1 MCNLTLKKI
10 DAVDFEHIY
19 NDMLLQFPKAELK
32 PYNKFLN
39 LIKKNVLKCDA
50 VFDEQTEIGY
60 IIYALLENNAIWLD
74 YIAVKKDFHSKGYGK
89 RIFKLI
95 PDCYLE
101 VEKPDIKNPDSIR
114 RIKFYQYLGAVKL
127 NINYIYPNTE
137 GGLPMDL
144 YYLGNTLPDNNTVYK
159 TIKFIFKNL
168 HTDINNIIEILN
180 DIKFV

>member
-1 MCNLTLKKI
+1 MSNITFKTVQP
-10 DAVDFEHIY
+10 DGFGQIY
-19 NDMLLQFPKAELK
+19 ADMQMQFPPEELK
-32 PYNKFLN
+32 PFNVFVKLLSEGKLECLGAYDN
-39 LIKKNVLKCDA
+39 LTQVGYLIFAKA
-50 VFDEQTEIGY
+50 DEF
-60 IIYALLENNAIWLD
+60 IWLD
-74 YIAVKKDFHSKGYGK
+74 YIAVKKEFHSKGYGK
-89 RIFKLI
+89 KIFKLI
-95 PDCYLE
+95 TDCYLE